1 MNDPE
6 VFMNARKFI
15 LRETA
20 LLALG
25 ELICTAAM
33 VGVFAMLGYFSYKVI
48 LGGAIGLVLAVGNFF
63 FMAITSDAAAD
74 KAAQEQDTSTGKKA
88 IKLSY
93 TTRLL
98 IIGVLMFVLAKSGHC
113 NVLAMACPLF
123 FVFPIIM
130 VIEFFRK
137 AGGSKT

>member
-1 MNDPE
+1 MNS
-6 VFMNARKFI
+6 RKFI
-15 LRETA
+15 LRQTG

-33 VGVFAMLGYFSYKVI
+33 IGLFALLGFLDYKVI
-48 LGGAIGLVLAVGNFF
+48 VGGVIGGLLAVGNFF

-74 KAAQEQDTSTGKKA
+74 KAMEQDVKSGKSA
-88 IKLSY
+88 MKLSY
-93 TTRLL
+93 STRL
-98 IIGVLMFVLAKSGHC
+98 IILGVLMFVFAKSGHC
-113 NVLAMACPLF
+113 NVIAMACPLF

-137 AGGSKT
+137 AGGTKA

>member
-1 MNDPE
+1 MN
-6 VFMNARKFI
+6 VRKFI

-25 ELICTAAM
+25 ELLCAAAI
-33 VGVFAMLGYFSYKVI
+33 VCVYALLGLFSYKVI
-48 LGGAIGLVLAVGNFF
+48 LGAVIGSILAIGNFF
-63 FMAITSDAAAD
+63 FMAIASDAVAERTIANG
-74 KAAQEQDTSTGKKA
+74 EGNDTVKQGKSA

-98 IIGVLMFVLAKSGHC
+98 IIGVLLFVFAKSGHC
-113 NVLAMACPLF
+113 DLIAMVCPLF
-123 FVFPIIM
+123 LVFPILT

-137 AGGSKT
+137 SGDQKA